1 MSAKGEKQKRIP
13 IGTAARMAANYERR
27 QLALSLRIKGMS
39 YTAIAQSLRK
49 LREEDPEKYHFVT
62 PMYSHPSAFK
72 DVNDELE
79 KQAREN
85 AQSAQALK
93 EIELQRLDRWQTM
106 AEDRL
111 SQPDERLASV
121 NTLVRLSESRR
132 RLTGLD
138 EPVKTEVAGPKQGP
152 VVVQRVLNFEGVEVD
167 ELQTVLNIMRKAIG
181 GADVDIAPA
190 P

>member
-1 MSAKGEKQKRIP
+1 MSNHKGQEKRIP
-13 IGTAARMAANYERR
+13 KGTAAKIAANYERR
-27 QLALSLRIKGMS
+27 QLALSMRIKGMS
-39 YTAIAQSLRK
+39 YENIARTMRK
-49 LREEDPEKYHFVT
+49 LREEDAEKYPFIT
-62 PMYSHPSAFK
+62 PKYGYALAFK

-79 KQAREN
+79 KQAKEN
-85 AQSAQALK
+85 AQSAQVLK

-111 SQPDERLASV
+111 AQPDERLASV

-152 VVVQRVLNFEGVEVD
+152 VVVQRVLNFDNVDVD
-167 ELQTVLNIMRKAIG
+167 ELQSVLAIMRKVIG
-181 GADVDIAPA
+181 GADVDIAAA